1 MNTQN
6 KLMPLGAV
14 NQLIDA
20 GHVLSIAGHEELL
33 RQLHKGNWMAGT
45 TPYFMDKDGG
55 GVDYTQV
62 FVTDLTDIVTNF
74 KIKTYTEDT
83 VTSTMLEDR
92 YDNGF
97 TLIVLPA
104 FSSIHQTYALQ
115 AGEQTTLFDKPV
127 MGWIAGIHLEKIGQE
142 SPKVIDGS
150 TGEVFENRA
159 AVLHGELPSTQYA
172 ELDIVNIYDQGDGD
186 TFTFEENTF
195 KCTTCMINGKSTNLA
210 DYYKTNNVDSTLPL
224 VANYAGASINISI
237 ESISEEAHSVS
248 FFAPLLKGREYKV
261 AKSVEDKYTTF
272 CALLPKD
279 ETPIIFSCNCILNY
293 VHIGMQNKFAGD
305 LKGPFTFG
313 EVAYILVNQT
323 MVTLSIK
330 DF

>member
-1 MNTQN
+1 MNNQN
-6 KLMPLGAV
+6 KLMPLDAV

-20 GHVLSIAGHEELL
+20 GHVLSIAGHEALL
-33 RQLHKGNWMAGT
+33 KQLRKGNWIAGT

-55 GVDYTQV
+55 GIDYTQV
-62 FVTDLTDIVTNF
+62 FVTDITPIVTNF
-74 KIKTYTEDT
+74 KVKNYTEDT
-83 VTSTMLEDR
+83 VVSTMLENR
-92 YDNGF
+92 YKNGF
-97 TLIVLPA
+97 SIIVLPA
-104 FSSIHQTYALQ
+104 FSAIHQSYALQ
-115 AGEQTTLFDKPV
+115 ASEQITLFDQPI
-127 MGWIAGIHLEKIGQE
+127 MGWISGIHLDEIGQQ
-142 SPKVIDGS
+142 SPKVVDGS

-159 AVLHGELPSTQYA
+159 VVLHGELPDNQYA
-172 ELDIVNIYDQGDGD
+172 EVDIINIYEQGDGA
-186 TFTFEENTF
+186 TFTFEENAF
-195 KCTTCMINGKSTNLA
+195 KFTSCKVNGEQVDLA
-210 DYYKTNNVDSTLPL
+210 DYYKTNNIDSTLPL

-237 ESISEEAHSVS
+237 ESVNEKDVS

-261 AKSVEDKYTTF
+261 AKPIEDKYTTF

-293 VHIGMQNKFAGD
+293 VHIGMQNKFAGE

-330 DF
+330 NF

>member
-1 MNTQN
+1 
-6 KLMPLGAV
+6 MPLEAV

-20 GHVLSIAGHEELL
+20 GHVLTIAGHEELL

-55 GVDYTQV
+55 GVDYNQV
-62 FVTDLTDIVTNF
+62 FVTDLTDIITNF
-74 KIKTYTEDT
+74 QVKTYTEET

-97 TLIVLPA
+97 SLIILPA

-115 AGEQTTLFDKPV
+115 AGEQASLFDKPI

-159 AVLHGELPSTQYA
+159 AVLHGELPSDKYA
-172 ELDIVNIYDQGDGD
+172 ELDLINIYDQGAGD
-186 TFTFEENTF
+186 TFTFEENAF
-195 KCTTCMINGKSTNLA
+195 KFTNCMVNGKPTNIA
-210 DYYKTNNVDSTLPL
+210 HYYKENKIDSTLPL
-224 VANYAGASINISI
+224 VANYAGASINVSI
-237 ESISEEAHSVS
+237 ESVNEEDVS
-248 FFAPLLKGREYKV
+248 FFAPLLQGREYKV
-261 AKSVEDKYTTF
+261 AKSVDDKYTTF

-293 VHIGMQNKFAGD
+293 VHIGMQNKFAGN

-330 DF
+330 NF